1 MISPEQGKLSR
12 MGSIPYRLANLQ
24 FLNAKPVTT
33 KNRSQYNTC
42 IYNLINDAR
51 ILFKVDLSKYYY
63 QYMLMKLGDKMITK
77 YDI

>member
-1 MISPEQGKLSR
+1 MW
-12 MGSIPYRLANLQ
+12 
-24 FLNAKPVTT
+24 
-33 KNRSQYNTC
+33 
-42 IYNLINDAR
+42 

>member
-1 MISPEQGKLSR
+1 
-12 MGSIPYRLANLQ
+12 MGSILYRLANLQ

-42 IYNLINDAR
+42 IYNLINDVR

-63 QYMLMKLGDKMITK
+63 QVYVDEIRRQNDYKV
-77 YDI
+77 